1 MKNSGRILLV
11 LLASTALAGCGTLQR
26 AASALNEKPVDPP
39 PSAALQLAAASRANL
54 NGLGN
59 ALAHRGV
66 PDCAGFVDNNGNP
79 RVVAQTET
87 CSRSS
92 DRNLSE
98 RDIDTYLDRSIFV
111 IDAYCD
117 AYLASLAQLG
127 DTNRWTRSQFNT
139 VADYVG
145 VLMALAGEPTES
157 LGYLNAA
164 AGFFNA
170 SADSLETFVTISPT
184 PGKIGPLVANAKAQK
199 LTSVSGLAQG
209 DPTLRWSRTS
219 RWIQEYA
226 AQCTPRGI
234 RLLIDDAIDSSAPSG
249 TPSQQ
254 ADAARQYGA
263 VLGSA
268 LSGIAGVN
276 VATLDRSALDN
287 PAVLGALAWRIS
299 DSENM
304 TQAQQ
309 DHVAGLLGSSLDQT
323 IDAVMADPAKRQ
335 VLVNVIGGP
344 GRPAFDQLIRNAKA
358 AETAQSNAALA
369 RAAEIR
375 VEIETKRADEA
386 EALAAERQERIDELR
401 ALVPQQPASGTQQ
414 PPQ

>member
-1 MKNSGRILLV
+1 MNNSGRILV
-11 LLASTALAGCGTLQR
+11 ALLASTALAGCGTLQR

-39 PSAALQLAAASRANL
+39 PSPALQLAAASRANL

-59 ALAHRGV
+59 ALAHRDV
-66 PDCAGFVDNNGNP
+66 PNCDGFVDHNGNP
-79 RVVAQTET
+79 RTVAQTET

-92 DRNLSE
+92 DRNLNE
-98 RDIDTYLDRSIFV
+98 RDIDIYLDRSIFV

-199 LTSVSGLAQG
+199 LTAVSGLAQG

-219 RWIQEYA
+219 RWIQDYA

-249 TPSQQ
+249 TPAQQ

-268 LSGIAGVN
+268 LSGIPGVN

-309 DHVAGLLGSSLDQT
+309 DHVAGLLGSNLDQT

-335 VLVNVIGGP
+335 VLTNVVAGP

-358 AETAQSNAALA
+358 AEAAQSSAALA

-375 VEIETKRADEA
+375 VEIEKKRADEA

-401 ALVPQQPASGTQQ
+401 ALVPPQPVRDGLNQE
-414 PPQ
+414 

>member
-1 MKNSGRILLV
+1 MA
-11 LLASTALAGCGTLQR
+11 LLASTALVGCGTLQR
-26 AASALNEKPVDPP
+26 ATSALNEKPVAPP
-39 PSAALQLAAASRANL
+39 PSPALRLAEASRANL

-59 ALAHRGV
+59 ALAHRDV
-66 PDCAGFVDNNGNP
+66 PNCAGFVDDDGNP
-79 RVVAQTET
+79 RIVAQSET

-92 DRNLSE
+92 DRNLNE
-98 RDIDTYLDRSIFV
+98 RDIDIYLDRSIFV

-184 PGKIGPLVANAKAQK
+184 PGKIGPLVANAKAQT
-199 LTSVSGLAQG
+199 LTAVTGLAQG

-219 RWIQEYA
+219 RWIQDYA

-249 TPSQQ
+249 TPAQQ

-276 VATLDRSALDN
+276 VAALDRSALDN

-299 DSENM
+299 DPENM
-304 TQAQQ
+304 TQEQL
-309 DHVAGLLGSSLDQT
+309 DHVAGLLGSNLDQT

-358 AETAQSNAALA
+358 AESAQSSAALA
-369 RAAEIR
+369 RAAGTRAEL
-375 VEIETKRADEA
+375 EKKRADEA
-386 EALAAERQERIDELR
+386 EALAAERQREIERLLR
-401 ALVPQQPASGTQQ
+401 LVPSEPATDGSNQQ
-414 PPQ
+414 